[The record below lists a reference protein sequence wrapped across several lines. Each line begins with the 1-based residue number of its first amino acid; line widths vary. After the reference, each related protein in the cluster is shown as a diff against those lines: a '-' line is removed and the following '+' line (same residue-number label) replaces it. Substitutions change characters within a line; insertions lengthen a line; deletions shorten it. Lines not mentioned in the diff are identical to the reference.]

1 MSNVD
6 CHIFP
11 AGESASSI
19 VAPLTRGM
27 VASSV
32 AGVIMSLLYLI
43 LMAGQVEEVSFKDA
57 SLSRRRVR

>member
-19 VAPLTRGM
+19 VAPLTRGS

-32 AGVIMSLLYLI
+32 AGAIVNCELVGLD
-43 LMAGQVEEVSFKDA
+43 FNDWK
-57 SLSRRRVR
+57 

>member
-6 CHIFP
+6 CHILP

-19 VAPLTRGM
+19 VAPLTRGI

-32 AGVIMSLLYLI
+32 AGAIVNWLFLI
-43 LMAGQVEEVSFKDA
+43 LMVGHMEVVSSKNV
-57 SLSRRRVR
+57 SLPYRVQE